1 MNNFPQISKKISMLT
16 KENRIEEAI
25 ELCKKYEDNPN
36 IQSQYIKILIKQKD
50 YDTALKICDFPEF
63 KDLQLIQ
70 LEKAKILLELK
81 KYDDALE
88 VVNNSIF
95 KNNEKIEE
103 IKEEIEKKSNRKYI
117 SELYT
122 KIYLDTATLEE
133 INNSDIDEFK
143 KLILKILYYEKNKLP
158 FNLNELKK
166 AKQLYGDNK
175 ERLNALNEF
184 YSKFQNRKFL
194 YINYSLYSSL
204 LRVDLNKEMIEK
216 YNDEKKYELKKPN
229 KVVIEPEK
237 LKRVKQS
244 NIKYVTPIVQ
254 NDESIKYRK
263 KKKISNKAKSQ
274 KVVVT
279 KVKQEKI
286 IDLNKIKIKDVF
298 PQEVLEVQKYLY
310 VQMNLIKNKQTIDIW
325 DRFSVLIEKSVSDYK
340 ALNRFIDIATI
351 VNNNCSYINVD
362 TESLNNKKLRYTK

>member
-1 MNNFPQISKKISMLT
+1 MLT

>member
-1 MNNFPQISKKISMLT
+1 MINFPQISKNINMLT
-16 KENRIEEAI
+16 KENKIEEAI
-25 ELCKKYEDNPN
+25 ELCRKYEDNPN
-36 IQSQYIKILIKQKD
+36 IQSQYIKILVKQKD
-50 YDTALKICDFPEF
+50 YIEALKICNLPQFENI
-63 KDLQLIQ
+63 QLIQ
-70 LEKAKILLELK
+70 LEKAKILLELR

-95 KNNEKIEE
+95 ENNEKVEE
-103 IKEEIEKKSNRKYI
+103 LKEEIEKKSNRKYI

-122 KIYLDTATLEE
+122 KIYLDIARLDE

-143 KLILKILYYEKNKLP
+143 KLILKILYYEKHKLP
-158 FNLNELKK
+158 FNLNEIKK

-216 YNDEKKYELKKPN
+216 YNNEKKYELKKTN
-229 KVVIEPEK
+229 KVVLEPVK
-237 LKRVKQS
+237 LKKVKQS

-263 KKKISNKAKSQ
+263 KKKNKVKPQ
-274 KVVVT
+274 KVIET
-279 KVKQEKI
+279 KVKQEKKS
-286 IDLNKIKIKDVF
+286 IDLDKIKIKDVF
-298 PQEVLEVQKYLY
+298 SQEVIEVQKYLY

-362 TESLNNKKLRYTK
+362 VETLNNKKLRYTK